1 VDPSSP
7 NILSVPYVGD
17 NVLAKLRR
25 PFWTELESRFGNMF
39 NVREK
44 VSGAATSTSQAAAHN
59 ILQVAALQ
67 HTACAAK
74 RVLGSPSSLFG
85 YQRSVRVCWLV
96 CESSRALIRC
106 SGILLGC
113 LDVQHTAMLHRYSQH
128 QPLLVLCPAAIQP

>member
-44 VSGAATSTSQAAAHN
+44 VGAAGRT
-59 ILQVAALQ
+59 
-67 HTACAAK
+67 
-74 RVLGSPSSLFG
+74 
-85 YQRSVRVCWLV
+85 
-96 CESSRALIRC
+96 
-106 SGILLGC
+106 
-113 LDVQHTAMLHRYSQH
+113 
-128 QPLLVLCPAAIQP
+128 